1 MLNPAPQDIHPT
13 IAQLRRLRPLG
24 ELDID
29 TLQQLA
35 DKLTVQ
41 QARKGS
47 KLLSQG
53 DTTDHMLFLLDGAVV
68 LEAMDGGRQRISAN
82 EDSAR
87 TPVARLRP
95 SRYDVICDSS
105 VEYLA
110 VPSSLLSPT
119 APNAASGL
127 ELYEV
132 VDEAEG
138 GQGAAEDQLA
148 YQLYED
154 LKSNQLLL
162 PSLPDVAIRVGQA
175 VNHDLADAHRVAR
188 VIENDPVMTA
198 KLIKVA
204 NSARYAGRAS
214 IAALPDAIARI
225 GLNTTHSLVITFA
238 LRELFRCNIP
248 SMYEIMRDLWQQARE
263 VAAICHILAPRCS
276 AVDPESALLAGLVH
290 NIGGV
295 VIITYARDFPE
306 LTGDPK
312 MVLDIINRLK
322 GQLGKMV
329 LQRWDF
335 PAPLVEAAVD
345 DAMRSHEG
353 ACDMG
358 DLVIVARQHVDDHG
372 TVSSRAPDTTLPAYA
387 KLGIKPEDIQLIL
400 EEADA
405 ELRDMLALLGD

>member
-41 QARKGS
+41 HARKGS

-53 DTTDHMLFLLDGAVV
+53 DTTDHMLFLLDGTVM

-95 SRYDVICDSS
+95 SRYDVICDST
-105 VEYLA
+105 VEYLT
-110 VPSSLLSPT
+110 VPSSLLSPA
-119 APNAASGL
+119 APKTGSGL

-132 VDEAEG
+132 VDEADG

-312 MVLDIINRLK
+312 MVLDIIDRLK

-335 PAPLVEAAVD
+335 PPSLVEAAVD
-345 DAMRSHEG
+345 DSMRSHEG

-372 TVSSRAPDTTLPAYA
+372 TVSSKALDVTLPAYT
-387 KLGIKPEDIQLIL
+387 KLGIQPEDIQLIL

>member
-41 QARKGS
+41 HARKGS

-53 DTTDHMLFLLDGAVV
+53 DTTDHMLFLLDGTVM

-95 SRYDVICDSS
+95 SRYDVICDST
-105 VEYLA
+105 VEYLT
-110 VPSSLLSPT
+110 VPSSLLSPA
-119 APNAASGL
+119 APKTGSGL
-127 ELYEV
+127 DLYEV
-132 VDEAEG
+132 VDEADG

-276 AVDPESALLAGLVH
+276 TVDPESALLAGLVH

-312 MVLDIINRLK
+312 MVLDIIDRLK

-329 LQRWDF
+329 LQRLDF
-335 PAPLVEAAVD
+335 PPSLVEAAVD
-345 DAMRSHEG
+345 DSMRSHEG

-372 TVSSRAPDTTLPAYA
+372 TVSSKALDVTLPAYT
-387 KLGIKPEDIQLIL
+387 KLGIQPEDIQLIL

>member
-53 DTTDHMLFLLDGAVV
+53 DTTDHMLFLLDGTVM

-95 SRYDVICDSS
+95 SRYDVICDST
-105 VEYLA
+105 VEYLT
-110 VPSSLLSPT
+110 VPSSLLSPA
-119 APNAASGL
+119 APKTGSGL
-127 ELYEV
+127 DLYEV
-132 VDEAEG
+132 VDEADG

-312 MVLDIINRLK
+312 MVLDIIDRLK

-335 PAPLVEAAVD
+335 PPSLVEAAVD
-345 DAMRSHEG
+345 DSMRSHEG

-372 TVSSRAPDTTLPAYA
+372 TVSSKALDTTLPAYT
-387 KLGIKPEDIQLIL
+387 KLGIQPEDIQLIL